1 MTKRQL
7 RVYRIAA
14 MGVFTA
20 LSIVLVYFI
29 HLPIFPAVPFLEYD
43 PADIPIII
51 CAYLYGPQ
59 HGLILT
65 VIVSVVQGLTVSAQS
80 GWIGILMHIL
90 STGALV
96 IANSGLRV
104 LLLKRKEK
112 AGVLS
117 RAGLVN
123 VVSLVAGVVAM
134 TATMGLC
141 NLLFTPMFMGVTLD
155 VVLTHMPFIIAFNV
169 IKAAINS
176 VIVLAVY
183 KLMPQKLIERL
194 S

>member
-117 RAGLVN
+117 RAGHQCSFIGGGSRCHDCHHGSN
-123 VVSLVAGVVAM
+123 EPVVKAYVLGVQH
-134 TATMGLC
+134 
-141 NLLFTPMFMGVTLD
+141 D
-155 VVLTHMPFIIAFNV
+155 VVLP
-169 IKAAINS
+169 
-176 VIVLAVY
+176 
-183 KLMPQKLIERL
+183 LMPVYHCL
-194 S
+194 

>member
-51 CAYLYGPQ
+51 CAYLYEPQ

-134 TATMGLC
+134 TATMGLW

-155 VVLTHMPFIIAFNV
+155 VVLPLMPFIIAFNV

-176 VIVLAVY
+176 VIALAVY

>member
-104 LLLKRKEK
+104 LLLKCKEK

-134 TATMGLC
+134 TATMGLW

-155 VVLTHMPFIIAFNV
+155 VVLPLMPFIIAFNV

-176 VIVLAVY
+176 VIALAVY

>member
-134 TATMGLC
+134 TATMGLW

-155 VVLTHMPFIIAFNV
+155 VVLPLMPFIISFNV

-176 VIVLAVY
+176 VIALAVY

>member
-51 CAYLYGPQ
+51 CAYLFGPQ

-134 TATMGLC
+134 TATMGLW

>member
-1 MTKRQL
+1 
-7 RVYRIAA
+7 
-14 MGVFTA
+14 
-20 LSIVLVYFI
+20 
-29 HLPIFPAVPFLEYD
+29 
-43 PADIPIII
+43 
-51 CAYLYGPQ
+51 
-59 HGLILT
+59 
-65 VIVSVVQGLTVSAQS
+65 
-80 GWIGILMHIL
+80 MHIL

-134 TATMGLC
+134 TATMGLW

-155 VVLTHMPFIIAFNV
+155 VVLPLMPFIIAFNV

-176 VIVLAVY
+176 VIALAVY